1 MRKLSDKAQRPLGQ
15 PMFKILEAAQK
26 LERSGK
32 DILHFELGEPD
43 FDTPKNIIKAACD
56 ALNNGYTHYAS
67 SAGLRELREAI
78 VEDTLNSRQFSPDL
92 DQILITPGANAIIYL
107 TIASLVNPGYE
118 VIVPD
123 PGFPTYFSSIEL
135 SGAKAISV
143 PLKKENNF
151 QLDPDD
157 LLRSISSKTRLIIIK
172 SPSNPTGS
180 CMTPEQIFKVSEIAK
195 DHDIF
200 LLSDEVYSRLIFEGI
215 EFSSPGSF
223 DGCKER
229 TIILNGFSKA
239 FAMTGWRLGVAI
251 GPTEVISKMNLMLNT
266 IVSCVP
272 PFIQVA
278 GIEALEG
285 DQSELI
291 SMKETYYNR
300 KKIIV
305 SGLNS
310 IKGIDCLD
318 PTGAM
323 YVFPDIRGT
332 GMKSE
337 EFADLCL
344 NKAGVALLPG
354 TNFGKYGE
362 GFVRMCYV
370 NTEEKIIEAIERIRT
385 VLE

>member
-1 MRKLSDKAQRPLGQ
+1 MKKLSDVALRAVGQ
-15 PMFKILEAAQK
+15 PMFKILEAAEK

-43 FDTPKNIIKAACD
+43 FDTPQNIINAACD

-67 SAGLRELREAI
+67 SAGLQELKEVI
-78 VEDTLNSRQFSPDL
+78 VEVTLNSRQFSPDL

-107 TIASLVNPGYE
+107 SIASLVNPGDE

-123 PGFPTYFSSIEL
+123 PGFPTYFSSIDL
-135 SGAKAISV
+135 CGAKAISV

-157 LLRSISSKTRLIIIK
+157 LLRSITSKTRLIIIN

-180 CMTPEQIFKVSEIAK
+180 CMTPDQIFKVSEIAK
-195 DHDIF
+195 QHDIF
-200 LLSDEVYSRLIFEGI
+200 LLSDEIYSRLIFEGVD
-215 EFSSPGSF
+215 FSSPATF
-223 DGCKER
+223 DECKER
-229 TIILNGFSKA
+229 IIILNGFSKA

-251 GPTEVISKMNLMLNT
+251 GPAEVINKMNLMLNT

-291 SMKETYYNR
+291 QYER
-300 KKIIV
+300 
-305 SGLNS
+305 
-310 IKGIDCLD
+310 
-318 PTGAM
+318 
-323 YVFPDIRGT
+323 
-332 GMKSE
+332 
-337 EFADLCL
+337 DLL
-344 NKAGVALLPG
+344 
-354 TNFGKYGE
+354 
-362 GFVRMCYV
+362 
-370 NTEEKIIEAIERIRT
+370 
-385 VLE
+385 

>member
-1 MRKLSDKAQRPLGQ
+1 MKKLSDVALRAVGQ

-26 LERSGK
+26 LERSGR

-43 FDTPKNIIKAACD
+43 FDTPQNIINAACD
-56 ALNNGYTHYAS
+56 ALNNGYTHYES
-67 SAGLRELREAI
+67 SAGLRELREVI
-78 VEDTLNSRQFSPDL
+78 VEVTLNSRQFSPDL
-92 DQILITPGANAIIYL
+92 DQILVTPGANAIIYL
-107 TIASLVNPGYE
+107 SIASLVNPGDE

-123 PGFPTYFSSIEL
+123 PGFPTYFSSIDL
-135 SGAKAISV
+135 CGAKAVSV

-157 LLRSISSKTRLIIIK
+157 LLRSITSKTRLIIIN

-180 CMTPEQIFKVSEIAK
+180 CMTPDQIFKVSEIAK
-195 DHDIF
+195 EHDIF
-200 LLSDEVYSRLIFEGI
+200 LLSDEIYSRLIFEGVD
-215 EFSSPGSF
+215 FSSPSTF
-223 DGCKER
+223 DECKER
-229 TIILNGFSKA
+229 IIILNGFSKA

-251 GPTEVISKMNLMLNT
+251 GPTEVINKMNLMLNT

-291 SMKETYYNR
+291 HMKETYYKR
-300 KKIIV
+300 KQTIV

-318 PTGAM
+318 PIGAM

-332 GMKSE
+332 GMSSN
-337 EFADLCL
+337 EFADICL

-354 TNFGKYGE
+354 TNFGQHGE

-370 NTEEKIIEAIERIRT
+370 NTEERIIEAIERIRK